1 VTVTTVALW
10 CPRCER
16 NPRTPH
22 MALCWPCV
30 YNSVD
35 EQHFRM
41 DVLAE
46 AEDILNPDRER
57 ILRRLRMY
65 VG

>member
-1 VTVTTVALW
+1 
-10 CPRCER
+10 
-16 NPRTPH
+16 